1 MQLSTSSASRDSQ
14 AGFALMEAVIAAAV
28 LMVVI
33 LGVLKGLD
41 TANRSSGREKAR
53 AVASALTEQDQER
66 LRSFRAVDLSNYE
79 ETRSVVVNNVTYTID
94 SKAEW
99 VRDSTGG
106 TESCNS
112 STTQADYMRVEST
125 TSSGFVATPIPP
137 ITMAS
142 LVAAPI
148 GAFGTNQ
155 GTLGVQV
162 NDRDGA
168 GVPGMPVTISGPA
181 SMTNETNSV
190 GCAIFAYVPVGTYT
204 ARLNEAG
211 WVDQG
216 GATNSSKGATVTDGD
231 VSITTM
237 TYDRAAS
244 VQVSFDTVT
253 ARDGLVSAK
262 GTSVSGSNSSVP
274 AGPFS
279 SAAGLRLW
287 DPAGS
292 VPQTSIDATSMFP
305 FSDGYGMFAGACG
318 GADPTNTTNDI
329 DDYYDTNPGA
339 YVNPEPGLASP
350 PITLRMP
357 STNLKVL
364 RNGAPIPIV
373 QPVHIVFTSRT
384 PGCTEK
390 FELSAAT
397 DANGWV
403 NTPALPFGDY
413 QVCVDNTRLLPL
425 PIVLQK
431 KTTTVNIQNRKP
443 GGILPAPVID
453 LGTGPSL
460 AGTSATG
467 SACS

>member
-1 MQLSTSSASRDSQ
+1 MPLSPSSASRHSQ
-14 AGFALMEAVIAAAV
+14 AGFALMEAVIASAV
-28 LMVVI
+28 LMIVI

-53 AVASALTEQDQER
+53 AVAAALTEQDQER

-79 ETRSVVVNNVTYTID
+79 ETRSVEVNNVSYTID

-112 STTQADYMRVEST
+112 STTQADYMRVVST
-125 TSSGFVATPIPP
+125 TSSGLVATPIAP

-162 NDRDGA
+162 NDRDGE

-181 SMTNETNSV
+181 TVTNETNSV
-190 GCAIFAYVPVGTYT
+190 GCAIFAYVPIGSYT

-211 WVDQG
+211 WVDQS
-216 GATNSSKGATVTDGD
+216 GATNSAKGATVTNGE

-262 GTSVSGSNSSVP
+262 
-274 AGPFS
+274 
-279 SAAGLRLW
+279 
-287 DPAGS
+287 
-292 VPQTSIDATSMFP
+292 
-305 FSDGYGMFAGACG
+305 
-318 GADPTNTTNDI
+318 
-329 DDYYDTNPGA
+329 
-339 YVNPEPGLASP
+339 
-350 PITLRMP
+350 
-357 STNLKVL
+357 
-364 RNGAPIPIV
+364 
-373 QPVHIVFTSRT
+373 H
-384 PGCTEK
+384 
-390 FELSAAT
+390 
-397 DANGWV
+397 
-403 NTPALPFGDY
+403 ALPFLARTPLCRPDRSPRQRACGCGIPPAASRRPRSTPRGCSRS
-413 QVCVDNTRLLPL
+413 VTATACSPAAAAAPTRRTRRTTS
-425 PIVLQK
+425 
-431 KTTTVNIQNRKP
+431 TTTTTRTR
-443 GGILPAPVID
+443 AR
-453 LGTGPSL
+453 T
-460 AGTSATG
+460 
-467 SACS
+467 

>member
-1 MQLSTSSASRDSQ
+1 
-14 AGFALMEAVIAAAV
+14 MEAVIASAV

-41 TANRSSGREKAR
+41 TANRSSGREKGR
-53 AVASALTEQDQER
+53 AVAAALTEQDQER
-66 LRSFRAVDLSNYE
+66 LRSFRAVDLANYE
-79 ETRSVVVNNVTYTID
+79 SSRTFDVNSVSYTVE

-112 STTQADYMRVEST
+112 STSQADYMRIVST
-125 TSSGFVATPIPP
+125 TKSGLVSTPIPP
-137 ITMAS
+137 ITISS

-168 GVPGMPVTISGPA
+168 GVPGLPVTITGPA
-181 SMTNETNSV
+181 TVTNPTNSV
-190 GCAIFAYVPVGTYT
+190 GCAIFAYVPVGNYT
-204 ARLNEAG
+204 ATLNQAG
-211 WVDQG
+211 WVNPG
-216 GATNSSKGATVTDGD
+216 GVTSSSKGATVALGE

-237 TYDRAAS
+237 TYDRASS
-244 VQVSFDTVT
+244 VLASFDTVT
-253 ARDGLVSAK
+253 ARDGLVAAK
-262 GTSVSGSNSSVP
+262 ATAISGSNSAVP
-274 AGPFS
+274 AGPLS
-279 SAAGLRLW
+279 PTAGLRLW
-287 DPAGS
+287 DPVGS
-292 VPQTSIDATSMFP
+292 VPQPSIDATSMFP
-305 FSDGYGMFAGACG
+305 FSDGYGMFAGGCP

-329 DDYYDTNPGA
+329 DDYYVTNPGA
-339 YVNPEPGLASP
+339 YVNTDPGVAAP

-364 RNGAPIPIV
+364 RNGSPIPLAT
-373 QPVHIVFTSRT
+373 PVHIVFTSVS

-390 FELSAAT
+390 FVLDAAT
-397 DANGWV
+397 DINGWV

-413 QVCVDNTRLLPL
+413 QVCADSTRLLPL
-425 PIVLQK
+425 PVVVQK
-431 KTTTVNIQNRKP
+431 KTTTAASHLRNRLP

-460 AGTSATG
+460 AGTTG
-467 SACS
+467 TGACT

>member
-1 MQLSTSSASRDSQ
+1 
-14 AGFALMEAVIAAAV
+14 MEAIIASAV
-28 LMVVI
+28 LMVVV

-53 AVASALTEQDQER
+53 AVAAALTEQDQER
-66 LRSFRAVDLSNYE
+66 LRSFRAVDLANFESSRTFDVN
-79 ETRSVVVNNVTYTID
+79 SVSYTVE

-112 STTQADYMRVEST
+112 STSQADYMRIVST
-125 TSSGFVATPIPP
+125 TKSGLVNSPIPP
-137 ITMAS
+137 ISISS

-168 GVPGMPVTISGPA
+168 GVPGMPVTITGPA
-181 SMTNETNSV
+181 TVTNPTNSV
-190 GCAIFAYVPVGTYT
+190 GCAIFAYVPVGSYSAT
-204 ARLNEAG
+204 LNQTG

-216 GATNSSKGATVTDGD
+216 GVTNSSKGATVTLGE

-244 VQVSFDTVT
+244 VLASFDTVT
-253 ARDGLVSAK
+253 ARDGLVAAK
-262 GTSVSGSNSSVP
+262 ATAVSGSNSAVP

-279 SAAGLRLW
+279 PTAGLRLW
-287 DPAGS
+287 DPVGS
-292 VPQTSIDATSMFP
+292 VPQTTIDATSMFP
-305 FSDGYGMFAGACG
+305 FSDGYGMFGGGCP

-329 DDYYDTNPGA
+329 DDYYTTNPGA
-339 YVNPEPGLASP
+339 YVNPDPGLASP
-350 PITLRMP
+350 PITLRLP

-364 RNGAPIPIV
+364 RNGSPIPLAT
-373 QPVHIVFTSRT
+373 PVHIVFTSRS

-390 FELSAAT
+390 FVLDAAT
-397 DANGWV
+397 DVNGWV

-413 QVCVDNTRLLPL
+413 QVCVDSTRLLPL
-425 PIVLQK
+425 PVVLQK
-431 KTTTVNIQNRKP
+431 KTTTTNIQNRTP

-467 SACS
+467 SVCT